1 MNSNNLPPNQQIP
14 EQPDPQVE
22 ALLHDVA
29 QRYHYLDIPDIAGAV
44 RQRLN
49 SKQQTIWRPNM
60 ALRVVLLVLIIGL
73 LTIIFVPQVRAFV
86 LEVLRIGNITIIR
99 ETPTPTQTATL
110 NPTET
115 RTLRPTVPPTATPL
129 PSVLSLAGETTL
141 EDLQAQ
147 VNFAIPLPSYPAD
160 LGAPDR
166 VYRTKLQGLLVT
178 LVWLDHSSSGSVRLV
193 LEILDP
199 SAYAAKNY
207 PFGDEQAVKVNG
219 QEGLWISSV
228 HQIAYFAGN
237 SQLVR
242 TVDANVLLWSVGRLT
257 YRLETKLP
265 LEEAL
270 KIAESLE

>member
-29 QRYHYLDIPDIAGAV
+29 QRYHYLDTPDIAGAV

-99 ETPTPTQTATL
+99 ETPTSTQAPTL

-115 RTLRPTVPPTATPL
+115 RTPRPTAPPTATPL
-129 PSVLSLAGETTL
+129 PSVLSLSGETTL
-141 EDLQAQ
+141 EELQAQ
-147 VNFAIPLPSYPAD
+147 VNFPIPLPRYPAD
-160 LGAPDR
+160 LGVPDR

-178 LVWLDHSSSGSVRLV
+178 LVWLDDSSSGSVRLV